1 MSVTVAPI
9 ASSNHELSILAMRTL
24 LLALLSV
31 VLTVPL
37 QAQSQTKA
45 FFELT
50 HQIESIPE
58 TVEQEAENVAESKRY
73 LREVA
78 PMGDPTALIPG
89 NLHLSIADTPF
100 ILYLRSTNHHT
111 EARLE
116 SLALDVLDDAIR
128 EAKAFLQEVR
138 RRATS
143 RQVCK
148 SS

>member
-9 ASSNHELSILAMRTL
+9 ASSNHELSVLAMRTL
-24 LLALLSV
+24 LPVLLSI

-45 FFELT
+45 FFELI
-50 HQIESIPE
+50 HQVESIPE
-58 TVEQEAENVAESKRY
+58 TVEQEAKTVAESNRY
-73 LREVA
+73 LREGA

-89 NLHLSIADTPF
+89 DLYLSIADTPF

-111 EARLE
+111 EVRLE
-116 SLALDVLDDAIR
+116 SLALDVPEETIR

-138 RRATS
+138 SRAMS
-143 RQVCK
+143 KRG
-148 SS
+148 